1 MDTTNIKNR
10 NIGNIKSSAK
20 SGISADKKIVN
31 GSFRDK
37 LNEMVHNSGA
47 ADKLKAVEKIAENT
61 VKLGFEK
68 AVAHFEN
75 PAMYPL
81 PADGKNLENA
91 VFDLLNALPK
101 KKRNKLIDKVNE
113 TLKAP
118 AEKRKQVYG
127 DIVDL
132 DFRSNKPIADQV
144 KDLPALKKYNLA
156 AAELENLKQNF
167 KSIKAGV
174 NNPLPQQA
182 GASTK
187 LSFFVD
193 NMTCLNPDDVL
204 KDEVSIGGFII
215 DSLGNSTELAPRFI
229 GKFRKNETVNLGA
242 NSRLFTVNIDPFLA
256 QQTFAANLFIIESD
270 LVENK
275 DALIK
280 AVVVVAVIS
289 TTVLVVSLGI
299 LAALLL
305 GAAVSPKAFFITL
318 LAGGSL
324 GFISTYLLPLIGD
337 DISNITTDTLLVD
350 GILGIGTEFVRTIEI
365 GQGFD
370 YLSSFDGKYT
380 ANARW
385 IGEA

>member
-1 MDTTNIKNR
+1 METTNIKNR

-37 LNEMVHNSGA
+37 INEMINNSGA

-81 PADGKNLENA
+81 PGEGRNLETA
-91 VFDLLNALPK
+91 VFNLLNALPK

-113 TLKAP
+113 MLKAP

-127 DIVDL
+127 DIADL
-132 DFRSNKPIADQV
+132 DFHSNKPIAEQV
-144 KDLPALKKYNLA
+144 TALPVMEKYKIDEG
-156 AAELENLKQNF
+156 ELDKLKQTF
-167 KSIKAGV
+167 KSIKAEI
-174 NNPLPQQA
+174 NTPAPQQA
-182 GASTK
+182 AASTR

-215 DSLGNSTELAPRFI
+215 DSLGNTTELSPQFI
-229 GKFRKNETVNLGA
+229 GKFRKDETVNLGA
-242 NSRLFTVNIDPFLA
+242 SSRLFTVNIDPFLA
-256 QQTFAANLFIIESD
+256 QQTFAANLFILESD
-270 LVENK
+270 LVENLGALDK
-275 DALIK
+275 AIFVAALIGLTLLFV
-280 AVVVVAVIS
+280 AAGIVVA
-289 TTVLVVSLGI
+289 GI
-299 LAALLL
+299 L
-305 GAAVSPKAFFITL
+305 GAAVTFQAIAATWI
-318 LAGGSL
+318 AGGV
-324 GFISTYLLPLIGD
+324 FNVFAHYFMPLMGD
-337 DISNITTDTLLVD
+337 DISNIKTDTLLID
-350 GILGIGTEFVRTIEI
+350 GILGVGTEFARTIEI
-365 GQGFD
+365 GKGFD
-370 YLSSFDGKYT
+370 IKSTFDGKYT

-385 IGEA
+385 VGEA

>member
-31 GSFRDK
+31 GSFGDK
-37 LNEMVHNSGA
+37 INEMIHNSGA

-81 PADGKNLENA
+81 PAESRNLENA
-91 VFDLLNALPK
+91 VYSLLNALPK
-101 KKRNKLIDKVNE
+101 KKRNKIIDKVNE
-113 TLKAP
+113 LLKAP
-118 AEKRKQVYG
+118 ADKRKQEYG
-127 DIVDL
+127 DIANL
-132 DFRSNKPIADQV
+132 DFRSAAPIAQQV
-144 KDLPALKKYNLA
+144 IDLPAMKQYRLSES
-156 AAELENLKQNF
+156 ELENLKQKFSSTNAAA
-167 KSIKAGV
+167 KK
-174 NNPLPQQA
+174 PLPQQA
-182 GASTK
+182 AASTR

-215 DSLGNSTELAPRFI
+215 DSLGNTTELAPQFV
-229 GKFRKNETVNLGA
+229 GKFRKDETVNLGA

-289 TTVLVVSLGI
+289 TTILVVSLGI

-318 LAGGSL
+318 IAGGSL

-350 GILGIGTEFVRTIEI
+350 GILGIGTEFARTIEI

>member
-10 NIGNIKSSAK
+10 NIGKIKSSAK
-20 SGISADKKIVN
+20 SGIIADKKIVN

-37 LNEMVHNSGA
+37 LNEMIHNSGA

-81 PADGKNLENA
+81 PAESRNLETA
-91 VFDLLNALPK
+91 VFNLLNALPK

-113 TLKAP
+113 ILKAP

-127 DIVDL
+127 DIANL
-132 DFRSNKPIADQV
+132 DFHSNKPIAEQV
-144 KDLPALKKYNLA
+144 KALPAMEKYKLA
-156 AAELENLKQNF
+156 AAELENLKENF
-167 KSIKAGV
+167 KSIRAEI
-174 NNPLPQQA
+174 NTPLPQQA

-187 LSFFVD
+187 LSFIVD
-193 NMTCLNPDDVL
+193 NMTCLNPDDPF
-204 KDEVSIGGFII
+204 KDEISIGGFII
-215 DSLGNSTELAPRFI
+215 DSLGNTTELSPQFV

-350 GILGIGTEFVRTIEI
+350 GILGIGTEFARAIEI